1 MYGSQHS
8 FRHNGGSLRRAISAQ
23 TGRQFY
29 PEIKAYPIDYDARY
43 QAYGG
48 WLQNLFSGGGKAAAG
63 AGTKAAAGAG
73 TKAAAG
79 VAGGVAK
86 TAAKSGGGFWS
97 GGASGLI
104 GGASDVVS
112 GIFANKANANAM
124 DAGFKSQEA
133 IAAMKIQADKEVA
146 LASIAQ
152 GSSSGG
158 SGGTIAI
165 VAISLLAVGGL
176 GYLVLR
182 KKKK

>member
-1 MYGSQHS
+1 MYGSQKS
-8 FRHNGGSLRRAISAQ
+8 FRHNGGSLRRAVNAQ
-23 TGRQFY
+23 TGQQFY
-29 PEIKAYPIDYDARY
+29 PQMKAWPLNYDARY

-63 AGTKAAAGAG
+63 AGTE
-73 TKAAAG
+73 
-79 VAGGVAK
+79 VAGEAVAEGVAK
-86 TAAKSGGGFWS
+86 GAAKSGGFWS

-104 GGASDVVS
+104 GGASDVI
-112 GIFANKANANAM
+112 GGMFANKANANAM
-124 DAGFKSQEA
+124 DASFKSQEA

-146 LASIAQ
+146 LAGIAQ
-152 GSSSGG
+152 GSSGGG

-165 VAISLLAVGGL
+165 VVVSLFAVGGL

>member
-48 WLQNLFSGGGKAAAG
+48 KAAAG
-63 AGTKAAAGAG
+63 AGTE
-73 TKAAAG
+73 AAAG

-165 VAISLLAVGGL
+165 VAVSLLAVGGL

>member
-63 AGTKAAAGAG
+63 AGTE
-73 TKAAAG
+73 AAAG